1 MVPRLHVAA
10 AFAAA
15 AALVLPD
22 ATARHIRVL
31 RLQPGSPVLLFN
43 GDDGIEWSATVLRM
57 TKTEVEVRLEAP
69 HVVDRELPCAV
80 TLALGAP
87 ANDRM
92 DAFVEKACELGVAAV
107 QPLLCERSVLR
118 LAGERA
124 EAKRRHWSGIAASA
138 SEQCGRTRVATV
150 SPVQGLQAWLDG
162 AVSASRGHRV
172 VLSLAADAASASS
185 LADVISPA
193 AAGDGDANRERSSL
207 VVLSGPEGG
216 LTAAEEAAAVARG
229 FVRIGLGP
237 RVLRAD
243 TAPLALLAWLG
254 LVAARQAP

>member
-1 MVPRLHVAA
+1 MLPRLHVAT
-10 AFAAA
+10 AFTAG

-22 ATARHIRVL
+22 AAARHIRVL
-31 RLQPGSPVLLFN
+31 RLQPGSPVLVFN
-43 GDDGIEWSATVLRM
+43 GADGAEWPATVSRM
-57 TKTEVEVRLEAP
+57 TKSEVEVRLAAP
-69 HVVDRELPCAV
+69 QAVDRELPCAV

-92 DAFVEKACELGVAAV
+92 DAFVEKACELGVAAI

-124 EAKRRHWSGIAASA
+124 ESKRLHWSGIAASA

-150 SPVQGLQAWLDG
+150 SPMQALQAWLDG
-162 AVSASRGHRV
+162 APAASRGHRV
-172 VLSLAADAASASS
+172 VLSFAAGAAPASS
-185 LADVISPA
+185 LAGAIATA
-193 AAGDGDANRERSSL
+193 AADDGERPGL

-216 LTAAEEAAAVARG
+216 LSAAEEAAAVARG

-254 LVAARQAP
+254 LAAAGPPP

>member
-1 MVPRLHVAA
+1 MPPRLHVAT
-10 AFAAA
+10 AFAAG
-15 AALVLPD
+15 AALVLP
-22 ATARHIRVL
+22 AAAARHVRVL
-31 RLQPGSPVLLFN
+31 RLQPGSPLLLFN
-43 GDDGIEWSATVLRM
+43 GDDEAEWQATVSRM
-57 TKTEVEVRLEAP
+57 TKAEVEVRLDGPVA
-69 HVVDRELPCAV
+69 VDRELRWAV

-92 DAFVEKACELGVAAV
+92 DAFVEKACELGAAAI

-124 EAKRRHWSGIAASA
+124 EAKRRHWSGIASSA

-150 SPVQGLQAWLDG
+150 APMQGLQGWLE
-162 AVSASRGHRV
+162 SALATSRVRGV
-172 VLSLAADAASASS
+172 VLSFAADAA
-185 LADVISPA
+185 PA
-193 AAGDGDANRERSSL
+193 ASLGEVVSMASVAAGERPGV

-216 LTAAEEAAAVARG
+216 LTAAEEAAAVERG
-229 FVRIGLGP
+229 FVRVGLGP

-254 LVAARQAP
+254 LVAATPAP